1 MYAYE
6 PLSYYFG
13 MKPSEFWNCT
23 YREMILFC
31 EVNSIRKNEQFKS
44 DVILQEAVTNKI
56 ILADAMN
63 KRPKVVSLKK
73 MFKEIF
79 K

>member
-1 MYAYE
+1 M
-6 PLSYYFG
+6 
-13 MKPSEFWNCT
+13 
-23 YREMILFC
+23 LFC

-56 ILADAMN
+56 ILADGMN